1 MNIAFW
7 LYVIIAIFNLGGTA
21 ANHKKRKRPDRYNA
35 YVTGFATIVG
45 IAWLYA
51 IALGGFP

>member
-7 LYVIIAIFNLGGTA
+7 LYIIIAIFNLGGTA
-21 ANHKKRKRPDRYNA
+21 ANHKKRKRPDRYNV
-35 YVTGFATIVG
+35 YVTGIATIVD

-51 IALGGFP
+51 VANGGFP